1 MALFWSLCDLLDS
14 GYPDAWCSRLS
25 VSRGQVSGVIGKIIV
40 FSNLSCFM
48 VTGICST
55 RFGSLFRQGLLLI
68 VFVSDCQVVYLSA
81 QIAEANLQGDEERPG
96 SYLCMPLQWRA
107 SCILQLELFVHRRP
121 EIYGEDEEVHDGDCQ
136 SSSKLGA
143 WTPLGWGKVVA
154 PEEAEEEELVPWK
167 QQDLIRNAAKLFF
180 PFTACVC
187 CSRLKRKSWRPI
199 ELIHAAEC
207 TTTRTTSL
215 TKTWTCLPAYSC
227 VEVSRQL
234 KSPWSVSKWKHC
246 WTLPQA
252 SWTLVWEITCHFF
265 SSQFSKSF
273 TPSGNSWV
281 EKAGPRD
288 INLELIAEACR
299 KLQDEEPYLQLWG
312 PFLSTKYQ
320 EILWQWLDQMWI

>member
-1 MALFWSLCDLLDS
+1 MISAGTFLVECMALFWSLCDLLDS

-25 VSRGQVSGVIGKIIV
+25 VSRGQVSGVIGKIV
-40 FSNLSCFM
+40 FSDLSCFV

-55 RFGSLFRQGLLLI
+55 RFGSLFRQGLLLT

-96 SYLCMPLQWRA
+96 SYVCLCNGGQVAFSSWSCLCIEGQKCMEKMRRCMMGTVPIIQQVRCLYMYTYCDSWQWHHWDGERWSLQRKLKKKSWF
-107 SCILQLELFVHRRP
+107 LESNKISF
-121 EIYGEDEEVHDGDCQ
+121 GMQ
-136 SSSKLGA
+136 
-143 WTPLGWGKVVA
+143 
-154 PEEAEEEELVPWK
+154 
-167 QQDLIRNAAKLFF
+167 RNCFF
-180 PFTACVC
+180 PFTEYVC

-207 TTTRTTSL
+207 TTNRTTSL
-215 TKTWTCLPAYSC
+215 TC

-252 SWTLVWEITCHFF
+252 SWTLVWEITWHFF

-273 TPSGNSWV
+273 TPSGKSWV
-281 EKAGPRD
+281 EK
-288 INLELIAEACR
+288 
-299 KLQDEEPYLQLWG
+299 QDHET
-312 PFLSTKYQ
+312 ST
-320 EILWQWLDQMWI
+320 WS